1 MKPTGRLLDGA
12 EYIPALK
19 TNVQA
24 TWRKFGWV
32 PPSEQKQKSR
42 VITLRHTLV
51 GPPDP
56 DAQIVAFLK

>member
-32 PPSEQKQKSR
+32 PPSEQKQKIVPIR
-42 VITLRHTLV
+42 
-51 GPPDP
+51 
-56 DAQIVAFLK
+56 AQEKK